1 MAFRPSDRDSRNRG
15 QNDYNDR
22 LLEFQN
28 DDAMDSLHGKISAL
42 KNITI
47 EMHDDVSSQ
56 NNLLSDMGSTF
67 DSASDKL
74 RGSMRKMTTMIS
86 AKHGRHTWSIVGLSM
101 VLFIVI
107 WFMFSRAGSSATP

>member
-42 KNITI
+42 KN
-47 EMHDDVSSQ
+47 VRF
-56 NNLLSDMGSTF
+56 LG
-67 DSASDKL
+67 
-74 RGSMRKMTTMIS
+74 RRKQ
-86 AKHGRHTWSIVGLSM
+86 VYD
-101 VLFIVI
+101 
-107 WFMFSRAGSSATP
+107 